1 MKKIESVWPG
11 ITKVDAAYEY
21 PRRNKVIFFEGTKET
36 LSENRAL
43 HSLVAAWSFYLS
55 FKAVQTILRKDY
67 WLTLGMTTTRR
78 VHLAFQSHLSC
89 ELECDIIS
97 SSKFQLP
104 R

>member
-21 PRRNKVIFFEGTKET
+21 PRGNKVIFFEGTKET

-43 HSLVAAWSFYLS
+43 YLVATWSVYVS

-67 WLTLGMTTTRR
+67 
-78 VHLAFQSHLSC
+78 
-89 ELECDIIS
+89 
-97 SSKFQLP
+97 
-104 R
+104 